1 MILVAS
7 QATRLA
13 GTKQN
18 LTMSDVPPTSVIT
31 IDGYPIEYRFERRG
45 AATVLILHG
54 GHMSARCRFGEELFL
69 DAGYSVIVTSRPGY
83 GRTAV
88 GAGPSVPEFAIR
100 LAGLCR
106 KLGVGDVTAVG
117 ISLGARSAM
126 TLAAFYPELVQRVI
140 LMCPTSFRAWPGARG
155 RRIAYAVF
163 PPGVE
168 RATWGTLHRRLRKA
182 PEKYLAGILENLTK
196 LDGEEA
202 VRRLGRDVSKINEF
216 LLCCQ
221 SGRGFLVDLRAPT
234 DVSGDVAQPTL
245 ILATRNDG
253 AVSFDH
259 AETLAATLR
268 HVTLVAVDTPT
279 HLLWL
284 GEGSDRTAAA
294 ILSFIKV

>member
-1 MILVAS
+1 MIFVAS

-13 GTKQN
+13 GSKQN
-18 LTMSDVPPTSVIT
+18 LTMSDVPATSVIT
-31 IDGYPIEYRFERRG
+31 IDGYPIEYRFENRG

-54 GHMSARCRFGEELFL
+54 GHMSARCRFGEEIFL
-69 DAGYSVIVTSRPGY
+69 NLGYSVLVTSRPGY

-88 GAGPSVPEFAIR
+88 AAGPSVPEFAIR

-106 KLGVGDVTAVG
+106 QLGVGEVTVVG

-126 TLAAFYPELVQRVI
+126 TLAAFYPELVHRVI
-140 LMCPTSFRAWPGARG
+140 LMCPTSFRTWPGARG

-182 PEKYLAGILENLTK
+182 PEKYLAGILENLTT

-202 VRRLGRDVSKINEF
+202 VRRLGGDVSKITEF

-245 ILATRNDG
+245 ILATHNDG

-259 AETLAATLR
+259 AETLAATLP
-268 HVTLVAVDTPT
+268 HATLVEVDTPT

-294 ILSFIKV
+294 ILSFIRV